1 MLRSRRLDDDAMAR
15 ALAVIERNGQA
26 QSRLVNDLLDVSSI
40 VLGKLRIDAR
50 PVDLAAVTRSVVDSM
65 RGEAETK
72 SLMLYF
78 DTAETL
84 TISGDGARLQQVAAN
99 LLSNALKFT
108 PPGGRV
114 DVRVERAGDEA
125 VLTVSDTGH
134 GIPTGFLPHVFDR
147 FRQADGSLTRAHEGL
162 GVGLAIVRALVEL
175 HGGRV
180 SVTSEG
186 EGRGATFEVRLPA
199 TGTPPVRPEPA
210 ERQARPA

>member
-1 MLRSRRLDDDAMAR
+1 
-15 ALAVIERNGQA
+15 
-26 QSRLVNDLLDVSSI
+26 
-40 VLGKLRIDAR
+40 
-50 PVDLAAVTRSVVDSM
+50 M

-72 SLMLYF
+72 SLRLHF
-78 DTAETL
+78 ATAEML

-134 GIPTGFLPHVFDR
+134 GIPIGFLPHVFDR

-199 TGTPPVRPEPA
+199 TGTPVRPEPA